1 MITFL
6 KLVLIGF
13 ISGVLLAA
21 IMKTVRKVTGNKA
34 DILLY
39 NMDYIPV
46 LKQWSDKSITGILF
60 HYATCISSAVVL
72 YYILLPLGLESLVWP
87 YVVVFTA
94 GGGALYFLS
103 ALTETPPSKDDA
115 AAWFYWTL
123 GHAIFGFAV
132 GGLIAIFI

>member
-1 MITFL
+1 MVIFS

-21 IMKTVRKVTGNKA
+21 IMKIIRKTTGNKA

-46 LKQWSDKSITGILF
+46 LKQWSDRSMTGILF

-72 YYILLPLGLESLVWP
+72 YYILLPMSLELAVWP
-87 YVVVFTA
+87 YAVVFTV

-103 ALTETPPSKDDA
+103 ALTETPPSKNDT

-123 GHAIFGFAV
+123 GHALFGFAV
-132 GGLIAIFI
+132 GGLITIFI